1 MSLNDLEKKLYD
13 SDSGIE
19 NRKHESNQFDSLDS
33 SNTSEEV
40 FRKEK
45 QWEKIED
52 TGKTERK
59 NIYKI
64 GAIALGVI
72 VLIAA
77 FVVGYVK
84 FRQSAFKEERV
95 TIKIEG
101 PLEAGGSEELK
112 YKIIFKNDNRSDLNN
127 AQILLSYPENFKP
140 KENSSLKTNDP
151 TSSKI
156 SVGLVKGHSE
166 GSVEISGTFLAVK
179 DSVVYLNAIF
189 EYTPS
194 NFSIKFQSKNQL
206 GVNVKSSPLFLE
218 IDAPLETVSGNR
230 VEYVI
235 NYRNTSTEYF
245 DGIRLK
251 VEYPEGFSFL
261 FSDVSPSEGDNVW
274 YLGSLKPDQNGKIVI
289 TGNIQGSGEEGKIF
303 KAYLGYAGNGDKFII
318 YNQKEQL
325 TKMTSSLLFIS
336 QTLEDQINSNINLG
350 QVLRYSIEYRNNGD
364 IALGDVVITEE
375 IDSRILD
382 FSKLEL
388 NKGSYDALK
397 KTITWRAA
405 EIPNLANLAPGE
417 GGKISFSIP
426 VSERISVENSNDS
439 NFTVAS
445 TAKIDSPSIPNPIG
459 ANKIISSS
467 QIELR
472 LNSRVVLDVKGYY
485 DDSVISNSGPLPP
498 KVGQETSYTIHW
510 KIINISNNINDV
522 KVVSS
527 LPSGVKWKGKF
538 SPENESINFNERTN
552 QIEWEVGNL
561 KNGVG
566 IIYPVREVSFQIS
579 IIPQINQL
587 GKKVVLLNTST
598 LTAKDAFTNA
608 DTKAEVK
615 EKDSALIE
623 DSGINGK
630 YEVAN

>member
-19 NRKHESNQFDSLDS
+19 NRKHESNQFDSLNS
-33 SNTSEEV
+33 SDANKEV

-45 QWEKIED
+45 QWEKVED
-52 TGKTERK
+52 TGKIERK
-59 NIYKI
+59 KIYKI
-64 GAIALGVI
+64 GAIVLGAIILVAAL
-72 VLIAA
+72 
-77 FVVGYVK
+77 VVGYVK

-95 TIKIEG
+95 SVKIEG
-101 PLEAGGSEELK
+101 PLEASGSEDLK
-112 YKIIFKNDNRSDLNN
+112 YKIMFKNDNRSDLSN

-140 KENSSLKTNDP
+140 KENINLKINDP
-151 TSSKI
+151 ASSKI

-166 GSVEISGTFLAVK
+166 GIIEISGTFLAVK

-206 GVNVKSSPLFLE
+206 GINVKSSPLVLE
-218 IDAPLETVSGNR
+218 IDAPSETVSGNR
-230 VEYVI
+230 VEYVV
-235 NYRNTSTEYF
+235 NFRNTSTEYF

-274 YLGSLKPDQNGKIVI
+274 YLGSLKPDQNGKII
-289 TGNIQGSGEEGKIF
+289 IAGKIQGSGEEGKIF
-303 KAYLGYAGNGDKFII
+303 KAYLGYAGNGDKFVV
-318 YNQKEQL
+318 YNQKEHL
-325 TKMTSSLLFIS
+325 TKMTSSPLFIS
-336 QTLEDQINSNINLG
+336 QSLENQINSNIDPG
-350 QVLRYSIEYRNNGD
+350 QVLRYSIEYKNNGN

-375 IDSRILD
+375 INSRILD

-426 VSERISVENSNDS
+426 VLERIPVENVNDN
-439 NFTVAS
+439 NFIVAS
-445 TAKIDSPSIPNPIG
+445 AAKIDSPSISNPIG
-459 ANKIISSS
+459 ANKTISSS
-467 QIELR
+467 QMELR
-472 LNSRVVLDVKGYY
+472 LNSKVVLDVKGYY
-485 DDSVISNSGPLPP
+485 NDSIISNSGPLPP

-538 SPENESINFNERTN
+538 SPESESISFNERTN
-552 QIEWEVGNL
+552 QIEWEAGNL
-561 KNGVG
+561 KNGTG
-566 IIYPVREVSFQIS
+566 IINPAKEVSFQIS
-579 IIPQINQL
+579 IIPQVNQV
-587 GKKVVLLNTST
+587 GEKIILLNTST
-598 LTAKDAFTNA
+598 LTAKDTFTNA
-608 DTKAEVK
+608 DVKAEVK
-615 EKDSALIE
+615 EKDNILTE
-623 DSGINGK
+623 DSSVSGRYKVIQ
-630 YEVAN
+630 